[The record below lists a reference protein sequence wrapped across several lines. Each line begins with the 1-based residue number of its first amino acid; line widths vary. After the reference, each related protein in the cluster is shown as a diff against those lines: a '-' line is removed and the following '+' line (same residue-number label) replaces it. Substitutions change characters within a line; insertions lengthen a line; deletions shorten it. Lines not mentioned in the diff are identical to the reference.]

1 MDDNMANEHLN
12 DHLYYLMIELFNND
26 YLDEDNQLL
35 SIRKPRETHETLQR
49 LDIQQKQKTIEEKKA
64 EARCLRIK
72 QAQIT
77 QYSIEPTFT
86 IPDSVKLV
94 LKENQPTT
102 QTTAITIEDETD
114 NRDAE
119 LEIHINDTEQSAIE
133 EEITADPEEKPL
145 SNRAKKKM
153 KWIANIGKI
162 RQHE

>member
-1 MDDNMANEHLN
+1 
-12 DHLYYLMIELFNND
+12 MIID
-26 YLDEDNQLL
+26 LDEDNQNLQ
-35 SIRKPRETHETLQR
+35 IRKPPETHEALQR
-49 LDIQQKQKTIEEKKA
+49 LDLQRETKTIEEKKR
-64 EARCLRIK
+64 EAKCLRMRK
-72 QAQIT
+72 AQIT
-77 QYSIEPTFT
+77 QYSLEPTFI

-94 LKENQPTT
+94 LKESQPTT
-102 QTTAITIEDETD
+102 QTTAITIENETD

-162 RQHE
+162 RKHE